1 MNPITSLIEARQ
13 EAFIEEGA
21 DLEHDRW
28 AHWQKYMHSKFD
40 QESRNGE
47 WICLPVSLFDRW
59 ERQITTKYADLSE
72 QEKES
77 DRKEVRK
84 YLPLLTQT
92 IRQILEAQCALMEG
106 RKKEQ
111 GQFEP
116 FVCEDNFEVNA
127 YNSALSEIIASNRE
141 LLKTLQP

>member
-13 EAFIEEGA
+13 EAFDKKYTKGSFSDGYVTKAEIE
-21 DLEHDRW
+21 DFH
-28 AHWQKYMHSKFD
+28 
-40 QESRNGE
+40 
-47 WICLPVSLFDRW
+47 
-59 ERQITTKYADLSE
+59 
-72 QEKES
+72 
-77 DRKEVRK
+77 
-84 YLPLLTQT
+84 TQT
-92 IRQILEAQCALMEG
+92 IIAILEAQCALMEG

-141 LLKTLQP
+141 LLKKIQS